1 MLSVGINGELPFGK
15 GRRFYTGNRFTD
27 FVLGGWQVNFIF
39 TARSGQPF
47 TINAAGDIA
56 NVGNG
61 STYERANL
69 VGDPSLE
76 NPSASEWFNTAAF
89 AVPASGTYGNSSR
102 NMLRTQ
108 RLWNLDTSVFRT
120 FPIYHEMNLTFRAES
135 FNVANH
141 PTLGT
146 PGTTITSPSNFGV
159 ITSVVGN
166 QRLMQFAAKI
176 NF

>member
-1 MLSVGINGELPFGK
+1 
-15 GRRFYTGNRFTD
+15 
-27 FVLGGWQVNFIF
+27 
-39 TARSGQPF
+39 
-47 TINAAGDIA
+47 
-56 NVGNG
+56 
-61 STYERANL
+61 
-69 VGDPSLE
+69 
-76 NPSASEWFNTAAF
+76 
-89 AVPASGTYGNSSR
+89 
-102 NMLRTQ
+102 
-108 RLWNLDTSVFRT
+108 
-120 FPIYHEMNLTFRAES
+120 MNLTFRAES